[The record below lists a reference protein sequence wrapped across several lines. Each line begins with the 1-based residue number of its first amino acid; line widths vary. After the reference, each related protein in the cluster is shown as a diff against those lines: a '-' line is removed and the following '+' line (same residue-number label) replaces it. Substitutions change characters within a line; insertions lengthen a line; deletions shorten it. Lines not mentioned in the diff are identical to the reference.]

1 MSSKTVKFNSNVF
14 NSNAPYINLK
24 MRDEIYFIFFI
35 ILILS
40 FIKDESIMTY
50 IQNNHI
56 LQLVV
61 VFLFLYS
68 IYHKIPIYLL
78 FSILFIIAIS
88 TTNIICYSFDVI
100 CIIIQKFKSL
110 NFNKLYSNSLAPNSN
125 ILNSETDNKI
135 SDDSDSEVCSV
146 IGELNIDNLISDNL
160 NSDNLNSDNLNSD
173 NLNSDNLNDN
183 KSESDN
189 TNLDS
194 KQNNNIQN
202 NNIQTNKL
210 ENIQSVKLEKNSKS
224 VESTDADYE
233 TDGDTICDGDIEV
246 SKNDLL
252 QFIKSV

>member
-88 TTNIICYSFDVI
+88 TTNIICDSFDVI

-160 NSDNLNSDNLNSD
+160 NSDNLNSDNLN
-173 NLNSDNLNDN
+173 DN

-233 TDGDTICDGDIEV
+233 TDGDTVCDGDIEV